1 MLVLVRHKTC
11 ESEGI
16 RLFRRVQHLKES
28 ASNGY
33 ESPKNKK
40 GPKINKKV
48 CMCMCV
54 CVCVCEGERESLCG
68 SSICVAPA
76 VHVTGKIGKAFNV
89 MQYLSSHPI
98 KIRP

>member
-1 MLVLVRHKTC
+1 MLVLVRHKTY
-11 ESEGI
+11 ESEGL

-33 ESPKNKK
+33 ESPKKKK

-54 CVCVCEGERESLCG
+54 CVCVCEGEREFVWELYLCG
-68 SSICVAPA
+68 ACCSCD
-76 VHVTGKIGKAFNV
+76 
-89 MQYLSSHPI
+89 
-98 KIRP
+98 REDW